1 MASTASVVIGHE
13 AVPLHQ
19 ITPIGGCVG
28 AGNGKPTLVALFRPD
43 DSDNVMAVTAS
54 RQTRE
59 VHAASRLT
67 LSEPLAHKVPNAT
80 EASDALTVLRKWL
93 QEQKE
98 ITRTGGRKARGCRID
113 PAVSPEPTVPTVPKA
128 DKTPAN
134 APANAPAKAR
144 ARSKPPYKTKDRAS
158 DKGKEMVDLAK
169 TRRYSEITSTSRNG
183 DGWLP
188 GEQVDICLAYL
199 GKPTTGGLPR
209 SARSSPQRWGSS
221 PNLCPS
227 SSCPQMPWC
236 MAMTASPASRNR
248 GSAALWPHPRPH
260 IHPPTRWRNTPTPL
274 GAPTGTI
281 RIPAPRATMRRWRVP
296 PPRRRHSPL
305 SRTPSLLQPA
315 LWPSRTLFLTLLHP
329 VPGPHP
335 PSKCT
340 HFFGTPLRQPCPSC
354 PPLPLSSSLRPGSA
368 ATNHFASGSLT
379 VFGDLHVSLQL
390 PSSFQAPAHPPRGGV
405 VTPLHQESPAGAFLG
420 GSLGSAVHQ
429 LLMAAQNQNH

>member
-199 GKPTTGGLPR
+199 GKPTTGGIAQKRKVLASALGIVAKPMPKQFLSSNAMVHGDDSEPGLKKPR
-209 SARSSPQRWGSS
+209 LSSAVAP
-221 PNLCPS
+221 PP
-227 SSCPQMPWC
+227 P
-236 MAMTASPASRNR
+236 T
-248 GSAALWPHPRPH
+248 
-260 IHPPTRWRNTPTPL
+260 HPPTDPVAQYADSSGRPYWHNSH
-274 GAPTGTI
+274 TGTTSYDE
-281 RIPAPRATMRRWRVP
+281 AVARAP
-296 PPRRRHSPL
+296 PPPPPQPPQPHS
-305 SRTPSLLQPA
+305 
-315 LWPSRTLFLTLLHP
+315 
-329 VPGPHP
+329 
-335 PSKCT
+335 
-340 HFFGTPLRQPCPSC
+340 
-354 PPLPLSSSLRPGSA
+354 
-368 ATNHFASGSLT
+368 
-379 VFGDLHVSLQL
+379 
-390 PSSFQAPAHPPRGGV
+390 
-405 VTPLHQESPAGAFLG
+405 ESPAASTVAITDLVPDSTTSGARAT
-420 GSLGSAVHQ
+420 SSQ
-429 LLMAAQNQNH
+429 